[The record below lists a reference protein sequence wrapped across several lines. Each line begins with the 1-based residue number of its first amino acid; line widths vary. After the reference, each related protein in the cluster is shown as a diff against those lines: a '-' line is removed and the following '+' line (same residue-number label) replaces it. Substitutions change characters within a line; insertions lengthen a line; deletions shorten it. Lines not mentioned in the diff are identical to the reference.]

1 VWGAQ
6 DDSGSSNDMDRPD
19 RLTRAAVSAR
29 SGRGCHLGREHLLER
44 PATALPSRI
53 NSSMSASCR
62 SEAFGLDSSWFMPEV
77 DVEDREAT
85 PECERKR

>member
-1 VWGAQ
+1 
-6 DDSGSSNDMDRPD
+6 
-19 RLTRAAVSAR
+19 
-29 SGRGCHLGREHLLER
+29 
-44 PATALPSRI
+44 
-53 NSSMSASCR
+53 MSASCR